1 MSQAID
7 QCYLAWLQADKYKLV
22 VGVWLQADK
31 EADKELCFVQSMQ
44 TS

>member
-1 MSQAID
+1 M
-7 QCYLAWLQADKYKLV
+7 LVGWPQADKYKLV